1 MPAEGPS
8 ASARRSLREWSGSST
23 RISCLCWF
31 WAYAAEH
38 SFVIDSKDADFHP
51 LGSASKAILEIP
63 RLRFLYQPRMIH
75 IHILQQKPGKR
86 FYKPGLQVGLSKSS
100 QERTS
105 PGSSASVA

>member
-1 MPAEGPS
+1 VFELLFQIPQRLDRVLIVAPFRQTAGQ
-8 ASARRSLREWSGSST
+8 ANDKAQ
-23 RISCLCWF
+23 
-31 WAYAAEH
+31 
-38 SFVIDSKDADFHP
+38 
-51 LGSASKAILEIP
+51 AILEIP

-105 PGSSASVA
+105 PGFFGFGR